1 MSPEPINVLFCCL
14 GNICRSPMAEAV
26 FRHTVQKQRAEDC
39 FGVID
44 SCGTADYHEGEE
56 PHSTYVPIHTHAS
69 TVKVCQENQ
78 VPINHIARAITRDD
92 FYSFTIFSAWST
104 LTFCSPSTNN
114 VKNLQRMQPKDS
126 KAQYVHA
133 THDKRVKL
141 FSAL

>member
-1 MSPEPINVLFCCL
+1 
-14 GNICRSPMAEAV
+14 MAEAV
-26 FRHTVQKQRAEDC
+26 FRHAVQKQRADDH

-56 PHSTYVPIHTHAS
+56 PHST

-92 FYSFTIFSAWST
+92 FYKFHYIFGMD
-104 LTFCSPSTNN
+104 TNN

-126 KAQYVHA
+126 KAQ
-133 THDKRVKL
+133 VKL
-141 FSAL
+141 FSAFDDNATVMDPYYIGTSAFYTVFEQCQRYSRAFLDTLQRGSNAQL